1 MENSIDLY
9 TFANLYGSNNSKED
23 IYNESKFDTF
33 NIKDLDKDNE
43 GKEIIK
49 FPEANELLKQIQTNI
64 DEVIVTKV
72 KNIL

>member
-9 TFANLYGSNNSKED
+9 TFANLYGSNHSTED
-23 IYNESKFDTF
+23 IYNESKFETF
-33 NIKDLDKDNE
+33 NIKDLDKDDE

-49 FPEANELLKQIQTNI
+49 FPEANELLKQIQSNI